1 MNALLHLWL
10 PILLSAVVVF
20 FISSLVHMV
29 LKWHAKDY
37 RALANEDATRE
48 FLRGGLAP
56 GHYVVPFCADMKDM
70 GSEAMKKK
78 YQEGPILHLTV
89 FPNGLPNMGKYLG
102 QWFLLCLLVS
112 ATVAFLTAKAYAID
126 PAMARPAA
134 KFASAISFVAY
145 GFGTLPES
153 IWLGRSWGTS
163 LRYLA
168 DSALY
173 AIGTGLVFLWLW
185 H

>member
-1 MNALLHLWL
+1 MNALIHLWL

-112 ATVAFLTAKAYAID
+112 ATVASLAVPPLSTNMSSTVRPCLPVAIASSGKTGTALVRLGSSLTRA
-126 PAMARPAA
+126 PRPQSLAR
-134 KFASAISFVAY
+134 
-145 GFGTLPES
+145 
-153 IWLGRSWGTS
+153 LGAG
-163 LRYLA
+163 
-168 DSALY
+168 
-173 AIGTGLVFLWLW
+173 
-185 H
+185 